1 MTRVL
6 CDMNFNLLL
15 WISLYLIHF
24 SVMVVLYQHQH
35 LTNCSMKRKESTTL
49 IKVLLVFTT
58 VMFTE
63 LLSNEFRF
71 LFSKFIINITLL
83 VTFVQF
89 SFLIHYMAKYQP
101 IVDKI

>member
-1 MTRVL
+1 
-6 CDMNFNLLL
+6 
-15 WISLYLIHF
+15 
-24 SVMVVLYQHQH
+24 
-35 LTNCSMKRKESTTL
+35 MKRKESTTL

-58 VMFTE
+58 DMFTE
-63 LLSNEFRF
+63 LLSNNRF

-101 IVDKI
+101 IVDQI

>member
-1 MTRVL
+1 MVL